1 MLKGAADYLVKP
13 LRRNELRNLWQHVW
27 RRQTSLAPDSFP
39 WNESVGQQ
47 KAEGASANNSN
58 GKRDDHVVS
67 GNGGDAQSSCTRP
80 EMEGESADVEVS
92 ARDAV
97 QMECAKSQFN
107 ETRLLANELQSKQAE
122 AIDFMGAS
130 FRRTGRRN
138 REESVAQYESRIE
151 LDLSL
156 RRPNASENQ
165 SSGDRPSL
173 HPSSASAFTR

>member
-1 MLKGAADYLVKP
+1 MI
-13 LRRNELRNLWQHVW
+13 
-27 RRQTSLAPDSFP
+27 
-39 WNESVGQQ
+39 
-47 KAEGASANNSN
+47 
-58 GKRDDHVVS
+58 